1 MNISYDKQLEHMVE
15 SQIEARGIRDPEIIR
30 VFKKVPRHLFVPEAY
45 RGFAFDDGPVS
56 IGEGQTIS
64 QPYIVAYM
72 TDLLELKKE
81 DKVLEIGTGSGY
93 QTAILAELA
102 REVYTVEI
110 RENLSKKAQRILKK
124 LGYQNIYFR
133 VGDGFEGWI
142 EYAPY
147 DKIILTAAPREIPEN
162 LFDQLKRDGI
172 MVLPVGP
179 SFLQYIYRIKK
190 SDAGIQK
197 EKLLA
202 VRFVEMV
209 KGNE

>member
-1 MNISYDKQLEHMVE
+1 M
-15 SQIEARGIRDPEIIR
+15 
-30 VFKKVPRHLFVPEAY
+30 
-45 RGFAFDDGPVS
+45 
-56 IGEGQTIS
+56 
-64 QPYIVAYM
+64 
-72 TDLLELKKE
+72 
-81 DKVLEIGTGSGY
+81 
-93 QTAILAELA
+93 
-102 REVYTVEI
+102 
-110 RENLSKKAQRILKK
+110 
-124 LGYQNIYFR
+124 GYQNIYFR

-190 SDAGIQK
+190 SDVGIQK

-202 VRFVEMV
+202 VRTIYCGYWALHRKNRIKQKFGCMRFWCF
-209 KGNE
+209 